1 MLWSGDTRLPQ
12 DWEAQPQKYRV
23 RWDDGS
29 ISQVLHE
36 HVELVSVPEGSG
48 DVGGG
53 ADIDEATE
61 FDRFVTV
68 DGEMTD
74 DEDEREEDPIEAGS
88 VTRVG
93 GEVEVAGVKWKR
105 VENVTRDVREGYERF
120 DLQVKPFVINNS
132 TSEKELFWLCMPV
145 TREKLLDVVR
155 SRAGLTLYHLPT
167 FAYSCPP

>member
-1 MLWSGDTRLPQ
+1 VFQRVQVML
-12 DWEAQPQKYRV
+12 
-23 RWDDGS
+23 
-29 ISQVLHE
+29 
-36 HVELVSVPEGSG
+36 
-48 DVGGG
+48 GGV
-53 ADIDEATE
+53 DIDEDTE

-68 DGEMTD
+68 DGDITD
-74 DEDEREEDPIEAGS
+74 DEGEGEEGPVEAGS

-105 VENVTRDVREGYERF
+105 VENVTRDVREGVERF

-167 FAYSCPP
+167 YAYSCPP